1 MMEFSQRLIVGC
13 HVEALETWRAK
24 ASART
29 LRVPQGDSRSRVVFF
44 TSVYKIISCLAL
56 CFLFAGAVSAQTRGK
71 VEVVKDPRIDTLAA
85 KRAELNKSV
94 GLGQMMGFRVQLY
107 SGSVRKDAYN
117 IQARF
122 QQDFPDI
129 RSYVTYTE
137 PNFKVRA
144 GDFRTRM
151 EAEKFQDQLK
161 RTYEGTF
168 IVTEKINPPQT
179 EGNE

>member
-1 MMEFSQRLIVGC
+1 MICHTFAWHSKQKGVCRYSFVVKKKSSFYKLVFSGVAGC
-13 HVEALETWRAK
+13 L
-24 ASART
+24 
-29 LRVPQGDSRSRVVFF
+29 FM
-44 TSVYKIISCLAL
+44 
-56 CFLFAGAVSAQTRGK
+56 LFAFSASAQTRGK
-71 VEVVKDPRIDTLAA
+71 VEVVKDPRIDTLIA

-137 PNFKVRA
+137 PNFRVRA

-161 RTYEGTF
+161 KSYEGIF
-168 IVTEKINPPQT
+168 IVTDKINLPQ
-179 EGNE
+179 EGKDE